1 MKAILE
7 YNLDDADD
15 KMAHLRAVKT
25 LDMAIALWEIMHNL
39 KKNMMYKVEHAVEND
54 KNMTPFDAVDMTFDL
69 IWDTVKEEGIIIDEL
84 IN

>member
-15 KMAHLRAVKT
+15 KMAHLRAVKS
-25 LDMAIALWEIMHNL
+25 LDMAMALWEILYNL